1 MHKIVKIVLVVVGL
15 IGAALWFM
23 LPEAEMPA
31 AEAANNGALNAMFAI
46 TWLLL
51 GVAVVFSVAFA
62 LKNLLSN
69 PANLKK
75 SLFILVGFLL
85 VVGIGFVMASGTDVS
100 IEEMAKRGIE
110 TDESEIKKIGA
121 GLNVFFILTL
131 VAVGAMLAGGVK
143 KMIK

>member
-1 MHKIVKIVLVVVGL
+1 MHKIVKIILVVVGL

-23 LPEAEMPA
+23 LPESEMPA
-31 AEAANNGALNAMFAI
+31 AEAVNNGALNAMFAI

-51 GVAVVFSVAFA
+51 GIAVVFSLVFA
-62 LKNLLSN
+62 LKNLFSN

-75 SLFILVGFLL
+75 TLFVVVGFLL

-100 IEEMAKRGIE
+100 IEQMSERGIS
-110 TDESEIKKIGA
+110 TDEAEIKQIGA
-121 GLNVFFILTL
+121 GINVFFILTL
-131 VAVGAMLAGGVK
+131 IAVGAMLWGGVR

>member
-1 MHKIVKIVLVVVGL
+1 MHKIVKIILVVVGL

>member
-1 MHKIVKIVLVVVGL
+1 MHKIVKIILVVVGL

-23 LPEAEMPA
+23 LPESEMPA

-51 GVAVVFSVAFA
+51 GIAVAFSVVFA
-62 LKNLLSN
+62 LKNLFSN

-75 SLFILVGFLL
+75 TLFVVVGFLL

-100 IEEMAKRGIE
+100 IEEMANRGIA
-110 TDESEIKKIGA
+110 TDEAEIKKIGA

-131 VAVGAMLAGGVK
+131 VAVGAMLWGGVR

>member
-1 MHKIVKIVLVVVGL
+1 MHKIVKIILVVVGL

-143 KMIK
+143 KND

>member
-15 IGAALWFM
+15 VGAALWFM

>member
-1 MHKIVKIVLVVVGL
+1 MHKIVKIILVVVGL

-23 LPEAEMPA
+23 LPESETPA
-31 AEAANNGALNAMFAI
+31 SEAVNNGALNGMFAI

-51 GVAVVFSVAFA
+51 GIAVVFSLVFA
-62 LKNLLSN
+62 LKNLFSN

-75 SLFILVGFLL
+75 TLFVVVGFLL

-100 IEEMAKRGIE
+100 VQEMADRGVP
-110 TDESEIKKIGA
+110 TDEAEIKQIGA
-121 GLNVFFILTL
+121 GINVFFILTL
-131 VAVGAMLAGGVK
+131 VAVGSMLWGGVR